1 MLSKA
6 AQVCVASLCLAATS
20 TTTTTEAFVVSST
33 ALKGSTV
40 AAAAA
45 ARGHHRGVSC
55 ARCNT
60 SPVRPSPSS
69 RVSAIMAGDNPAGSN
84 GRRRTTLSSAL
95 RNRLLS
101 RGGDELGGREDDA
114 AGADGEVSMRRR
126 VRGVMRRS
134 FVGLATAVIIRA
146 SFNPQSASAVG
157 LYRPRLGRGTATSR
171 QLEEQEAKKQERI
184 REQVQKEHEE
194 KLGSAEEIYGEQAA
208 PAAVSTAGEVVDQA
222 GEATAERARAT
233 TGRTE
238 IVSHISDESV
248 AKICALPTPE
258 AQERALQMLLKEDY
272 PTVWRKLTTQQRAA
286 ITKLRVE
293 NKTFK
298 AVSIG
303 DMRKRGKRDL
313 SPLGLTF
320 SAFLFVTGMRAS
332 LRSMSN
338 QRKRVKVES
347 AKFDA
352 EKDEFMDVDGEAE
365 FDVDIMKELRDMKEK
380 MAGPGDS
387 YAKDTRAYNPDFAAA
402 AGDEEEYDKKI
413 KEALE
418 GTGKA
423 GKTNKGE
430 TRKVFTNEPT
440 TGPTAASGDQDLMGG
455 DDNAGADTSGGAASA
470 AAEAKKQADAKRL
483 EDLFNNSSID
493 EPEDDNA
500 DGRERLP

>member
-1 MLSKA
+1 MFSKA

-20 TTTTTEAFVVSST
+20 TTTTTEAFVVPSA
-33 ALKGSTV
+33 ALKGSTT
-40 AAAAA
+40 AAAT
-45 ARGHHRGVSC
+45 ARGHQHGVSC

-69 RVSAIMAGDNPAGSN
+69 RLSATMVGDDLDGSH

-101 RGGDELGGREDDA
+101 RGGGERDGREDDA
-114 AGADGEVSMRRR
+114 ASADGEVSMRRR

-171 QLEEQEAKKQERI
+171 QLEKQEAKKQERI

-194 KLGSAEEIYGEQAA
+194 KLGSAEEISGEQAA
-208 PAAVSTAGEVVDQA
+208 AAAVSTAGEVVDQA
-222 GEATAERARAT
+222 GEATVERAQAT

-238 IVSHISDESV
+238 IRSRISDETV

-272 PTVWRKLTTQQRAA
+272 PKVWTKLTTKQRAA

-352 EKDEFMDVDGEAE
+352 EKDEFMNVDGEAE
-365 FDVDIMKELRDMKEK
+365 FDVDIMKELR
-380 MAGPGDS
+380 
-387 YAKDTRAYNPDFAAA
+387 
-402 AGDEEEYDKKI
+402 
-413 KEALE
+413 
-418 GTGKA
+418 
-423 GKTNKGE
+423 
-430 TRKVFTNEPT
+430 
-440 TGPTAASGDQDLMGG
+440 
-455 DDNAGADTSGGAASA
+455 
-470 AAEAKKQADAKRL
+470 
-483 EDLFNNSSID
+483 
-493 EPEDDNA
+493 
-500 DGRERLP
+500 